1 MLGIANRSC
10 DPYQD
15 FFFYMW
21 PKCSP
26 HRRSEGI
33 TVYSEAD
40 MLLIEVQRRA
50 IKVGF
55 FFFFFNVA
63 FDMYK
68 ENDFKGYTLERN
80 KL

>member
-1 MLGIANRSC
+1 
-10 DPYQD
+10 
-15 FFFYMW
+15 
-21 PKCSP
+21 
-26 HRRSEGI
+26 
-33 TVYSEAD
+33 

-55 FFFFFNVA
+55 FFFFHVA

>member
-1 MLGIANRSC
+1 MILIANCSR

-15 FFFYMW
+15 ICF
-21 PKCSP
+21 KCGLNVLDR
-26 HRRSEGI
+26 HGGGI

-40 MLLIEVQRRA
+40 VLLIEVQRRV

-55 FFFFFNVA
+55 FNMAFNI
-63 FDMYK
+63 YK
-68 ENDFKGYTLERN
+68 ENDFKGYVLERN